1 MVRPTLAPR
10 IATAFA
16 EVIGGDQIV
25 VDPDVL
31 ASSERDWT
39 GRFVGATPALIRP
52 GSTAEVAEI
61 VAICRREGLA
71 LVPQGGNT
79 GLVGGSV
86 PLCGEVIVHLG
97 RLDVISDLDAAQGQ
111 LTAGAGVSV
120 ASVQA
125 AARRVGWS
133 YAVDLASRDSATVGG
148 TIGTNAGGL
157 KVLRY
162 GPTRHQILGI
172 SAALGNGSTISRL
185 GGLVKDNTGYDL
197 AGLLCGSEGTLGVVT
212 AARLTLT
219 PHQPEHAVALVG
231 YADLPTA
238 VDVGQSLRR
247 RLSSVEAVELFE
259 GTGMDLV
266 CSTLGLAPPFAGQH
280 RAYLLIE
287 AADRRDP
294 SADLVRALESSGPVA
309 ASALAREPARRAA
322 LWRYREAHTE
332 AIGLLGAPHKFD
344 VTLPG
349 PALADF
355 IVRIPHIV
363 HAVAP
368 DATTWCFG
376 HVADGNIHV
385 NVTGI
390 QATDET
396 VDEAIL
402 GEVIDIGGSISA
414 EHGIGTAKKPWL
426 TRYRSNDE
434 MAAFRRLKHAFD
446 PDGVC
451 NPNVLL

>member
-1 MVRPTLAPR
+1 MRPTLAPG
-10 IATAFA
+10 IAVAFA
-16 EVIGGDQIV
+16 EVVGGDQIV

-31 ASSERDWT
+31 AGNERDWT
-39 GRFVGATPALIRP
+39 GRFIGATPALIRP

-61 VAICRREGLA
+61 VAICRREGVS

-97 RLDVISDLDAAQGQ
+97 RLDAISDLDTDQGQ

-125 AARRVGWS
+125 AARRVGWT

-148 TIGTNAGGL
+148 TIATNAGGL

-162 GPTRHQILGI
+162 GHTRHQILGV

-212 AARLTLT
+212 AARLRLT

-231 YADLPTA
+231 YADVRVA
-238 VDVGQSLRR
+238 VEVGQSLRR
-247 RLSSVEAVELFE
+247 LLPSVEAVELFE
-259 GTGMDLV
+259 GAGMDLV
-266 CSTLGLAPPFAGQH
+266 CSTFGLAPPFAGKH
-280 RAYLLIE
+280 RAYLLAE
-287 AADRRDP
+287 AADSRDP
-294 SADLVRALESSGPVA
+294 SADLVRALEASGPVA
-309 ASALAREPARRAA
+309 ASALAKEPARRTA

-332 AIGLLGAPHKFD
+332 AIGLLGTPHKFD

-349 PALADF
+349 PELADF
-355 IVRIPHIV
+355 ILRIPRV
-363 HAVAP
+363 VYAVAP
-368 DATTWCFG
+368 NATTCCFG

-390 QATDET
+390 DAADGA
-396 VDEAIL
+396 VDEAVL
-402 GEVIDIGGSISA
+402 GDVIDAGGSISA

-426 TRYRSNDE
+426 ARYRSSDE
-434 MAAFRRLKHAFD
+434 MAAFRHIKRALD